1 MESLVYI
8 HLASA
13 FEANGTTNPPT
24 SPIEAQYYQKVNLK
38 QVCQKVCI
46 HLLSIV
52 LAATSLGV
60 ASQAMAAL
68 RQGSKGPE
76 VTELQQQLKQLGY
89 FNRRATGNFGPLTK
103 VAVMRFQENEGLSP
117 NGVVDEETQTALEN
131 KIGGT
136 NERKIGGTNEN
147 STSTDF
153 VKARPTLKKGD
164 RSEAVK
170 SLQQILTKA
179 GIYDSEVNGV
189 FDAETAK
196 AIKQFQRSNGLG
208 VDGVVGKKTWAALI
222 DGDTTSA
229 NGAFDSTPFTNDSSF
244 TESSGQRIGTPVLRQ
259 GDNGEYVT
267 KLQQRLQQLGYLNS
281 RITGSFGSVTKAAV
295 IRFQRDKG
303 LRANGIVEGK
313 TQAALDDSGS
323 SKNSLNVNGLQQKLK
338 ERGFYQ
344 GPINGRY
351 NEQTKAAVKAAQ
363 REYGVSENDIL
374 KNEF

>member
-24 SPIEAQYYQKVNLK
+24 SPIEAQAYQRPTLK

-76 VTELQQQLKQLGY
+76 VAQLQQQLKQLGY
-89 FNRRATGNFGPLTK
+89 FNRRASGNFGPLTK
-103 VAVMRFQENEGLSP
+103 VAVMRFQENEGLNP
-117 NGVVDEETQTALEN
+117 NGVVDEETQAALDH
-131 KIGGT
+131 KIGGGS
-136 NERKIGGTNEN
+136 EEN
-147 STSTDF
+147 STSNESITS
-153 VKARPTLKKGD
+153 RPTLKRGD
-164 RSEAVK
+164 RSETVK

-179 GIYDSEVNGV
+179 GVYDSEINGV
-189 FDAETAK
+189 FDSETSK
-196 AIKQFQRSNGLG
+196 AVKQFQRSNGLG

-222 DGDTTSA
+222 DGDSTTA
-229 NGAFDSTPFTNDSSF
+229 NQAFDNTPFTNDSGF

-259 GDNGEYVT
+259 GDQGEDVR
-267 KLQQRLQQLGYLNS
+267 KLQQRLQELGYFNS
-281 RITGSFGSVTKAAV
+281 RITGSFGSVTKSAV
-295 IRFQRDKG
+295 IRFQKDKG
-303 LRANGIVEGK
+303 LRASGIVEGK
-313 TQAALDDSGS
+313 TQAALDDSGAS
-323 SKNSLNVNGLQQKLK
+323 NNSLNVSEIQQRLK
-338 ERGFYQ
+338 EKGLYQ
-344 GPINGRY
+344 GPINGQY

-363 REYGVSENDIL
+363 REYGISEKDIL
-374 KNEF
+374 NRAF